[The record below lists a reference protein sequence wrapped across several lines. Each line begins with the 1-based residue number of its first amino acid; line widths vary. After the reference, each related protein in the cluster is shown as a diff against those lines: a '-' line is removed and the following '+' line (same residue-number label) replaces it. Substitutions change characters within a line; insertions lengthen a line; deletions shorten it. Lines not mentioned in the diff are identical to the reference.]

1 MKQLQ
6 TFSYNGSAVTFQLAN
21 GDVMV
26 NLTEMAKPFGKL
38 TADFFRLEQTSRF
51 IKALEEKYSV
61 MGNPITE
68 IRQGGINQGTWAH
81 QKLALKF
88 AAWLSPEF
96 ELWVYDRIE
105 ELMKNGYTKLDTISR
120 KELALLLLQA
130 EEEKERIQQRA
141 QLQTKQLKEAAPKVE
156 YFDTVLQSDS
166 LHCAN
171 VIAKELGMSAVSLNR
186 KLNSLGVQ
194 YKQGDT
200 WVLYHQ
206 HQHKGYTRTRTH
218 HYTDSRTGE
227 QRTAVHTYWTE
238 KGRMFIHQLARKHGF
253 GQLVEEPLLNGKSV
267 L

>member
-6 TFSYNGSAVTFQLAN
+6 TFSYNGSAVTFQLSN

-26 NLTEMAKPFGKL
+26 NLTEMAKPFGKEAAGFL
-38 TADFFRLEQTSRF
+38 RTKQTQEF
-51 IKALEEKYSV
+51 IRALESKLQICSLE
-61 MGNPITE
+61 T
-68 IRQGGINQGTWAH
+68 RQGGANPGTWAH

-171 VIAKELGMSAVSLNR
+171 IIAKELGMSAVSLNR
-186 KLNSLGVQ
+186 KLKDLGVQ

-200 WVLYHQ
+200 WVLYHK
-206 HQHKGYTRTRTH
+206 HQGKGYTRTRTH

-238 KGRMFIHQLARKHGF
+238 RGRMFIHRLARKHGF
-253 GQLVEEPLLNGKSV
+253 GQMAEEPLLSGKSV